1 MGWSVGGAAL
11 LLVVA
16 ITGAVAITGR
26 TPDPLRALAGNGSS
40 RGAGSPTAGAP
51 VPASASVSASAAAL
65 AAAAPTE
72 PPATAIRLD
81 YSGVK
86 VVRRECSDATGAGG
100 CSHIMTT
107 YDPLLVRCTVGGCTV
122 YLSLLGATQAPIDR
136 TLKMS
141 GDYPDLTS
149 SCAPSHWTIALTPVG
164 QATTEGIRHP
174 ARLVGTLTAK
184 RGAKVLPKF
193 NCLGADEVYR
203 YDALPS

>member
-11 LLVVA
+11 LIVVA
-16 ITGAVAITGR
+16 VTGAVAINGR
-26 TPDPLRALAGNGSS
+26 MPDPPRALASNGSS
-40 RGAGSPTAGAP
+40 RADASPAGGAP
-51 VPASASVSASAAAL
+51 VPASASAAAL
-65 AAAAPTE
+65 AATSATE

-86 VVRRECSDATGAGG
+86 VVRRECSDATGKGG

-107 YDPLLVRCTVGGCTV
+107 YDPLPVRCTVDGCTV
-122 YLSLLGATQAPIDR
+122 YLYLFGATQAPIDR